1 MKKSERTRHQLLD
14 AALRIISRKGYSA
27 ATVDEIVAEAGVS
40 KGVAYYHF
48 KSKADMAMSIL
59 NQEMEALTASM
70 QARATEAPNAPEAL
84 LAMLDEFASLLF
96 GKREFARFFMS
107 ELWRGGRIWSDD
119 LRKRSEA
126 LAGLVAG
133 QLARGQADGSI
144 RPELDPAFTA
154 VGIIGFVLTNTL
166 YVIDPE
172 SASAISPERF
182 KEQISDFVR
191 HACAHEA
198 LRTGVVSAS

>member
-1 MKKSERTRHQLLD
+1 MRHFFGSS
-14 AALRIISRKGYSA
+14 LRAIS
-27 ATVDEIVAEAGVS
+27 I
-40 KGVAYYHF
+40 
-48 KSKADMAMSIL
+48 SIL

-70 QARATEAPNAPEAL
+70 QARATEAPSAPEAL

-96 GKREFARFFMS
+96 GKRKFTRFFMS
-107 ELWRGGRIWSDD
+107 ELWRDGRIWSDD

-133 QLARGQADGSI
+133 QLARGQADGTI

-172 SASAISPERF
+172 SASAISLERF